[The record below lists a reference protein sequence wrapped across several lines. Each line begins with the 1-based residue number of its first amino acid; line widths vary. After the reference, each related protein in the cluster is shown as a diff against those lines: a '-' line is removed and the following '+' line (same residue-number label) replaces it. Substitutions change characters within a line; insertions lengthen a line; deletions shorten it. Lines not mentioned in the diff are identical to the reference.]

1 MRTAILIAILL
12 LAACAVKK
20 DPNNNAVTLGYDS
33 QAAENGAKAVTHEA
47 TKIAGDIANDVKD
60 TGSKIQSK
68 IGEQTA
74 SSGATDNA
82 ADKSA
87 DKTGDKAPANKH

>member
-1 MRTAILIAILL
+1 MRTAILCAMLL

-33 QAAENGAKAVTHEA
+33 EAAANGVKAVTHE
-47 TKIAGDIANDVKD
+47 TSKIAGDITKDVKE
-60 TGSKIQSK
+60 TGAKIQSK

-74 SSGATDNA
+74 DSNTAGNA
-82 ADKSA
+82 ADKTA
-87 DKTGDKAPANKH
+87 DKAPAKKH